1 MLSKLELLLE
11 DLEASGLKGRSSSKS
26 HLKAALY
33 DWRREGQWQNA
44 NADVVSVDDAGYAF
58 LSFTKR
64 EPKHCTIR
72 HLFILEEYRGKGY
85 GRRLMSA
92 INDAVKERGVE
103 RLRFFADIP
112 SVDFYEKLGYSW
124 HGTSKTGLPFYY
136 GDLDGNLIDL
146 PKSQTRYIKHDT

>member
-11 DLEASGLKGRSSSKS
+11 ELEASGQKGRSSSKS

-33 DWRREGQWQNA
+33 DWRREGQWQNN
-44 NADVVSVDDAGYAF
+44 NAAVINVDDAGYAF

-72 HLFILEEYRGKGY
+72 HLFILEKYRGKGY
-85 GRRLMSA
+85 GRKLMNA
-92 INDAVKERGVE
+92 IKDAVKERDVQ

-112 SVDFYEKLGYSW
+112 SVSFYEKLGYKW

-136 GDLDGNLIDL
+136 GDLDSNLINL
-146 PKSQTRYIKHDT
+146 PNSQARYITHDA